1 MSLWLLI
8 VTLLGCVPVVPDVQ
22 LAEQGILDL
31 RDWDPDDG
39 PIRLS
44 GEWLYDAG
52 ALVPPEQPLAGNE
65 TLVVPGSWVD
75 TGRDRVGHGTY
86 GVTLLL
92 PVTQRELAVRVQG
105 VGGAG
110 RAWIGDTPLPPM
122 GVVSADPDT
131 VWEDP
136 RTVTARFDREEQMDL
151 RVQVANLRHRSGGL
165 RKSVL
170 LADADQMQ
178 ALRERELA
186 FDLAVVTALMTMG
199 LGFGLVFLYRP
210 RERTF
215 LGFAATCLVLAVRH
229 GFTGAG
235 DLLLTFGPAMDW
247 PLRTRL
253 EYLTAPLSMA
263 AGYVT
268 VLMLAGANP
277 RDRAHKAVLAICAFM
292 AVAVLSTPIDRFGGI
307 FQALLGVQ
315 VLVGVGAV
323 SALAKAA
330 RTGRPEAWLI
340 LVGLLVFI
348 AGQIYDQQALRG
360 GWVPVAGE
368 LATPAFLM
376 MLFIQGA
383 TVVLNFTLTLKL
395 NERLTKASLRFV
407 PQDVLRLLNRA
418 DLSEARRGDQVRL
431 EMDVLFCDIRGYTT
445 IAEGMG
451 PEALFPTLNRYHAHM
466 EPPISAHGGFVSQY
480 LGDGIMAL
488 FHGGADEALTAAIEM
503 AHAVRRF
510 NEGEEDTPEFRIG
523 MGMSA
528 GEVTLGILGSPER
541 LDSNIVGD
549 PANAA
554 SRIEGMTKR
563 YGGVLLIDDTVA
575 KRLTRA
581 FSLRPL
587 DRVIPKGK
595 TTPVTL
601 YEVLDALPEDE
612 KARRAAGA
620 SAFAKALSLY
630 REQDTI
636 AATVAF
642 QAVLDADPT
651 DGAAALYLHRLD
663 EDDLPTDW
671 DGVHSLTW
679 K

>member
-1 MSLWLLI
+1 MLWLLI
-8 VTLLGCVPVVPDVQ
+8 AALLGCVPVVPDVQ
-22 LAEQGILDL
+22 LAERGVLDL
-31 RDWDPDDG
+31 RDWNPDDG

-44 GEWLYDAG
+44 GDWLFDDG
-52 ALVPPEQPLAGNE
+52 ALVPPERPLAGLE
-65 TLVVPGSWVD
+65 TLAVPESWVD
-75 TGRDRVGHGTY
+75 AGRDRVGHGTY

-110 RAWIGDTPLPPM
+110 RAWIGDTELPPM
-122 GVVSADPDT
+122 GVVSEHPDT

-136 RTVTARFDREEQMDL
+136 RSSTARFEPDEEIEL

-170 LADADQMQ
+170 LADAEHMQ
-178 ALRERELA
+178 ALREHELA
-186 FDLAVVTALMTMG
+186 FDIAVVTALMTMG

-215 LGFAATCLVLAVRH
+215 LGFAATCLLLATRH

-247 PLRTRL
+247 PLRLRL
-253 EYLTAPLSMA
+253 EYLTAPLSMM

-268 VLMLAGANP
+268 VLLLAGADP
-277 RDRAHKAVLAICAFM
+277 RHRAHKAVLAMCLFVA
-292 AVAVLSTPIDRFGGI
+292 AAVLTSPTDRFGNI
-307 FQALLGVQ
+307 FQALLFVQ
-315 VLVGVGAV
+315 LVVGVGAV
-323 SALAKAA
+323 SALVAAA
-330 RTGRPEAWLI
+330 RNGRPEAWLI
-340 LVGLLVFI
+340 LVGLLVFL

-368 LATPAFLM
+368 LATPAFLL

-383 TVVLNFTLTLKL
+383 TVVLNFTLTLRL
-395 NERLTKASLRFV
+395 NERLTAASLRFV

-431 EMDVLFCDIRGYTT
+431 TMDVLFCDIRGYTT
-445 IAEGMG
+445 IAESMG

-503 AHAVRRF
+503 AHAVERF
-510 NEGEEDTPEFRIG
+510 NAGEQGTPEFRIG
-523 MGMSA
+523 MGMSS

-575 KRLTRA
+575 NRLTRS
-581 FSLRPL
+581 FGLRAL

-595 TTPVTL
+595 TKPVTL
-601 YEVLDALPEDE
+601 YEVMDALPEDE
-612 KARRAAGA
+612 RARRVAG
-620 SAFAKALSLY
+620 SGAFAAALALY
-630 REQDTI
+630 RDRETL

-642 QAVLDADPT
+642 QAVLDADPS
-651 DGAAALYLHRLD
+651 DRAAALYLERLNQ
-663 EDDLPTDW
+663 DDLPTDW
-671 DGVHSLTW
+671 DGVHSLDW